1 MSPIE
6 QKHLDRYAL
15 LERLHHQLAGSL
27 HAHTDIMHLG
37 LSLGFEPGYVQEL
50 ATYLRVNGYIE
61 FLGTTGHAML
71 TRIGLRLADREPLA
85 A

>member
-6 QKHLDRYAL
+6 QKHHDRYAL
-15 LERLHHQLAGSL
+15 LERLHHQLEGSL
-27 HAHTDIMHLG
+27 HAHTDVMHIG

-50 ATYLRVNGYIE
+50 VTYLRINGYIE
-61 FLGTTGHAML
+61 FLGKTEQAML
-71 TRIGLRLADREPLA
+71 TPLGLRNAERSDLA